1 MDTNPDKA
9 KRNKRITLYL
19 IGGLLV
25 LATVLSILNPDK
37 PRRPRATKE
46 QQDVFFAGLRQQ
58 FRMIRAIEAHGES
71 LWIEIPLSSFGVH
84 LKQEAHEVASVI
96 ARGYA
101 AQLGGF
107 PCVHIHAGSFDELG
121 KACATA
127 D

>member
-19 IGGLLV
+19 IGGV
-25 LATVLSILNPDK
+25 FVVAIIASILNPDK

-46 QQDVFFAGLRQQ
+46 QQEVFFAGLRQQ
-58 FRMIRAIEAHGES
+58 FRIIRAIEAHSES
-71 LWIEIPLSSFGVH
+71 IWVEIPLSAFGVN

-101 AQLGGF
+101 TQLGGF

-121 KACATA
+121 KACATME
-127 D
+127 